1 MCWEEETAKS
11 DKTFGRRSR
20 SPVAA
25 ADTRLKPNMA
35 LRGLFPF
42 IVFAVHAQVYPPEVF
57 HDDHDFMLTP
67 EQQAILHGR
76 KASSNL
82 TAYWSD
88 DGGFPLIPFAFYD
101 AYVNRYKVW
110 MAILEWEQATCIDFV
125 EVSTG
130 YSGPHLK
137 IQRHADDCRSFI
149 GMVSTTG
156 QDFYI
161 SEDCEGQHGEL
172 LHLLGYAIGFWPE
185 ETRSD
190 RNHYVQINNDNV
202 LATVVDNFPLN
213 SDNNYSVPFDY
224 CSIMF
229 HHERAFTNN
238 GGITIA
244 TLDPLYQ
251 GVLGQR
257 SQMSHMDKLLANTMY
272 QCADKLLSKCSLG
285 SDPCSNSGYLDKSCS
300 CICPDGTS
308 GTYCD
313 TVTSAYGGQCLSS
326 YSETITSDTSISSP
340 SSPASPSEIKFTKV
354 IKAPE
359 CYLVR
364 ASFTSFSIYQKTNHY
379 VTDSTLLNICWYD
392 GLEIRTDDMYDGSW
406 YCGTELNGQNVTS
419 TSNEMILYFKSK
431 LNYMPGWT
439 ANIAFIEDPACITS
453 TSSTSTSTATSTST
467 TTPSSGDCTIII
479 SADTVSFQ
487 SPNYPSHYPN
497 NKVCTLPTTSM
508 STPGSVRLVVTA
520 FDLAAGDELVI
531 QNPYTSPLQLSAA
544 IASGTE
550 YRLPSLLF
558 LATFSS
564 DGSLASS
571 GFSLSFQLSST
582 GCHKSRTAFDAKSVI
597 TSPRYPRAHVKA
609 GTYCEYRIAAS
620 DPSKRVKLYFKV
632 FRVWSPSYVALNPS
646 GDAYHDGN
654 VVVLQNTVSV
664 RRYESVGDVF
674 RIYFHN
680 EVSTVGFKM
689 HYYQIV

>member
-1 MCWEEETAKS
+1 
-11 DKTFGRRSR
+11 
-20 SPVAA
+20 
-25 ADTRLKPNMA
+25 
-35 LRGLFPF
+35 
-42 IVFAVHAQVYPPEVF
+42 
-57 HDDHDFMLTP
+57 MLTP

-313 TVTSAYGGQCLSS
+313 TVTSAYG
-326 YSETITSDTSISSP
+326 
-340 SSPASPSEIKFTKV
+340 EIKFTKV

-467 TTPSSGDCTIII
+467 TTPSSG
-479 SADTVSFQ
+479 VP
-487 SPNYPSHYPN
+487 SP
-497 NKVCTLPTTSM
+497 
-508 STPGSVRLVVTA
+508 R
-520 FDLAAGDELVI
+520 
-531 QNPYTSPLQLSAA
+531 LSAA

-582 GCHKSRTAFDAKSVI
+582 GCHKVRGGGKL
-597 TSPRYPRAHVKA
+597 
-609 GTYCEYRIAAS
+609 
-620 DPSKRVKLYFKV
+620 PSSL
-632 FRVWSPSYVALNPS
+632 
-646 GDAYHDGN
+646 
-654 VVVLQNTVSV
+654 
-664 RRYESVGDVF
+664 
-674 RIYFHN
+674 
-680 EVSTVGFKM
+680 
-689 HYYQIV
+689 

>member
-1 MCWEEETAKS
+1 
-11 DKTFGRRSR
+11 
-20 SPVAA
+20 
-25 ADTRLKPNMA
+25 
-35 LRGLFPF
+35 
-42 IVFAVHAQVYPPEVF
+42 
-57 HDDHDFMLTP
+57 MLTP

-101 AYVNRYKVW
+101 
-110 MAILEWEQATCIDFV
+110 
-125 EVSTG
+125 G

-161 SEDCEGQHGEL
+161 SEDCENQHGEL

-313 TVTSAYGGQCLSS
+313 TVTSAYNAHNCF
-326 YSETITSDTSISSP
+326 
-340 SSPASPSEIKFTKV
+340 A
-354 IKAPE
+354 
-359 CYLVR
+359 
-364 ASFTSFSIYQKTNHY
+364 
-379 VTDSTLLNICWYD
+379 
-392 GLEIRTDDMYDGSW
+392 
-406 YCGTELNGQNVTS
+406 
-419 TSNEMILYFKSK
+419 
-431 LNYMPGWT
+431 
-439 ANIAFIEDPACITS
+439 
-453 TSSTSTSTATSTST
+453 
-467 TTPSSGDCTIII
+467 TII
-479 SADTVSFQ
+479 STYA
-487 SPNYPSHYPN
+487 PNMANPDET
-497 NKVCTLPTTSM
+497 KQ
-508 STPGSVRLVVTA
+508 A
-520 FDLAAGDELVI
+520 F
-531 QNPYTSPLQLSAA
+531 Y
-544 IASGTE
+544 
-550 YRLPSLLF
+550 
-558 LATFSS
+558 
-564 DGSLASS
+564 
-571 GFSLSFQLSST
+571 
-582 GCHKSRTAFDAKSVI
+582 
-597 TSPRYPRAHVKA
+597 
-609 GTYCEYRIAAS
+609 
-620 DPSKRVKLYFKV
+620 
-632 FRVWSPSYVALNPS
+632 
-646 GDAYHDGN
+646 
-654 VVVLQNTVSV
+654 
-664 RRYESVGDVF
+664 
-674 RIYFHN
+674 
-680 EVSTVGFKM
+680 
-689 HYYQIV
+689 